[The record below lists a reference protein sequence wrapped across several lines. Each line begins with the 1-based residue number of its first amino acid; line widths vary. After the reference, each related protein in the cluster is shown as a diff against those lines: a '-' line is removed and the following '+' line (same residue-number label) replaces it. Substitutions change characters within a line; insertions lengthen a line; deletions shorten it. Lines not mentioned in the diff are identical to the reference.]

1 MSPSPFSDMN
11 VKRNGKFRCSL
22 GGWGRSS
29 KGVLL
34 RAHGPSPTQPHVSGG
49 PDSPTCVT
57 DWCPGPPDSGAS
69 NSCSTSLRH
78 ANEGLGE
85 RETLCLETMVYDLEK
100 EPVSRKQV
108 QRKWK
113 QDKRTLDEASGR
125 AGSSSGLS
133 ALGNRS
139 WARPPALGGTWGSW
153 VARGAM
159 AGA

>member
-1 MSPSPFSDMN
+1 M
-11 VKRNGKFRCSL
+11 
-22 GGWGRSS
+22 
-29 KGVLL
+29 LL
-34 RAHGPSPTQPHVSGG
+34 RVHGPSPTQPRVSGW
-49 PDSPTCVT
+49 PDSPTYVT

-69 NSCSTSLRH
+69 NISASLRH

-85 RETLCLETMVYDLEK
+85 RETLCLEMMVYDLEK
-100 EPVSRKQV
+100 EPVSRNQV

-113 QDKRTLDEASGR
+113 QDKRTLDETSGR

-133 ALGNRS
+133 ALGNLR